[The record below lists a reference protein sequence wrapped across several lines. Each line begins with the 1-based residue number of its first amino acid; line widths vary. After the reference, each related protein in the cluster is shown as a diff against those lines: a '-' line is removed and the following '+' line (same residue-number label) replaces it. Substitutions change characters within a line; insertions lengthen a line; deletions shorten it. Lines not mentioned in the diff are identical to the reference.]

1 MNVYDFDKTISYHDI
16 TAKFY
21 FFCIRKNPLLLRYLP
36 AQGFHFARFS
46 LGFIKKTAFK
56 ERFYRFFRGIKDI
69 DAYVSEFWAQNMSDV
84 KQLYRDLHRED
95 DVVISASPEFLL
107 RPACDALGIKHLI
120 ASRVDKKT
128 GKCTGENCY
137 GEEKV
142 LRFRAYFGDAE
153 IDEFY
158 SDSYSDTPLAKISKK
173 AFLVSD
179 DKLSDWDFS
188 EAERRKK

>member
-1 MNVYDFDKTISYHDI
+1 MNVYDFDKTISYHDS

-21 FFCIRKNPLLLRYLP
+21 FFCIKKNPLLLRYLP
-36 AQGFHFARFS
+36 AQGFHFVRFA
-46 LGFIKKTAFK
+46 LGFMKKTAFK
-56 ERFYRFFRGIKDI
+56 ERFYRVFRGINDI
-69 DAYVSEFWAQNMSDV
+69 DAYVSEFWRGNMNDI
-84 KQLYRDLHRED
+84 KALYKDIHRED

-128 GKCTGENCY
+128 GKYTGENCY

-142 LRFRAYFGDAE
+142 VRFRTEFGDAE

-158 SDSYSDTPLAKISKK
+158 SDSYSDTPLAKIAKK
-173 AFLVSD
+173 AFLVTD
-179 DKLSDWDFS
+179 DELSDWDFS
-188 EAERRKK
+188 AAERRKK

>member
-1 MNVYDFDKTISYHDI
+1 MNVYDFDKTISYHDS

-36 AQGFHFARFS
+36 AQGFHFARFT

-69 DAYVSEFWAQNMSDV
+69 DAYVAEFWRGNMDDV
-84 KQLYRDLHRED
+84 KQLYKDIHRED

-120 ASRVDKKT
+120 ASRVDKKS
-128 GKCTGENCY
+128 GKYTGENCY

-142 LRFRAYFGDAE
+142 ARFREEFGNAE

-173 AFLVSD
+173 AFLVTD
-179 DKLSDWDFS
+179 DELSDWDFTA
-188 EAERRKK
+188 AERKKK